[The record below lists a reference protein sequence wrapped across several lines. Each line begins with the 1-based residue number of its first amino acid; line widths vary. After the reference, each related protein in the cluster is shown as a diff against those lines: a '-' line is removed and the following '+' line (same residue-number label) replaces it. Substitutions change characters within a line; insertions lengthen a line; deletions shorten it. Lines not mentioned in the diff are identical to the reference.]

1 VTAPQSVAAP
11 PELATWRRI
20 RRYAVPS
27 AMIAAATRAR
37 LAGDWIGACA
47 AARVEVDVDL
57 AAVAREFGAAAADGL
72 AEDLAHFAPDLL
84 RWHLPRHLSGRTG
97 VSPYVHTVLTPTTGQ
112 TGPLLHVIPPTATTG
127 PQALRLRVVSRA
139 QLKTVSFYDAPRYRW
154 DARRAPDLR
163 VAWGGSDARPPLLN
177 ADGTAV
183 AAPALGQGGDRAA
196 QTERVLALMDR
207 GETVEAWR
215 VAGIELDPT
224 EPEKNP
230 YSDWSPLQM
239 VGQPPSWPIGL
250 ADEVRRLVESYG
262 LDEVILQP
270 GWPARMRLTV
280 ATDGR
285 VRGQLISYR
294 RSERGLPYVPASAWR
309 RPADLDLLRRGW
321 LAPGD
326 LHPLVHGSLFPGLA
340 PPAPALGGIAAPEP
354 VRVRCRGVWHR
365 VQVTGGHISLPEH
378 DAEEEERERTL
389 RALGGAS
396 TGCFAA
402 KQAWRTGKVRLPRA
416 LRHQRQDVVERIFHG
431 DTAFVVAMLDAGH
444 LDPWMRDGRGWTLL
458 HMLLYLDPEPLLPR
472 LLAAGLPIDVREDH
486 GRTPLHVAVGNDGS
500 VALARALF
508 EAGAD
513 PTAADEYEGSI
524 QEMLEYKENP
534 DLEFLRVDS

>member
-1 VTAPQSVAAP
+1 MTAPQPVVAA

-20 RRYAVPS
+20 RRYAVPP

-37 LAGDWIGACA
+37 RAGDWVGACA
-47 AARVEVDVDL
+47 AARVEADVDL
-57 AAVAREFGAAAADGL
+57 AAVAREFGAAAADSL

-97 VSPYVHTVLTPTTGQ
+97 ASPHVHTVLTPTTGQ
-112 TGPLLHVIPPTATTG
+112 AGPLLHVVPPRATTG

-139 QLKTVSFYDAPRYRW
+139 QLKKVTYHDAPRYRW

-163 VAWGGSDARPPLLN
+163 VAWGGSDVRPPLLD

-183 AAPALGQGGDRAA
+183 AAEVLGNGDDRAA
-196 QTERVLALMDR
+196 RTERVLALMDR

-215 VAGIELDPT
+215 LAGIELDPT

-230 YSDWSPLQM
+230 YSDRSPLAM
-239 VGQPPSWPIGL
+239 VGEPPSWPIGL
-250 ADEVRRLVESYG
+250 ADEVRRLVDLYG
-262 LDEVILQP
+262 LDEVILHP

-280 ATDGR
+280 APDGR
-285 VRGQLISYR
+285 VRAQLLESGQTK
-294 RSERGLPYVPASAWR
+294 RGLPHLSALTWP
-309 RPADLDLLRRGW
+309 RPADLDLLRWGM

-326 LHPLVHGSLFPGLA
+326 LHPLVHESPFPRLA
-340 PPAPALGGIAAPEP
+340 PPVPALRGIAPPEP
-354 VRVRCRGVWHR
+354 VRVRCRGVWHQVR
-365 VQVTGGHISLPEH
+365 VTGGQISLPEH

-416 LRHQRQDVVERIFHG
+416 LRRQRQDVVERIFHG
-431 DTAFVVAMLDAGH
+431 DTALVTAMLDAGH

-513 PTAADEYEGSI
+513 PTAADEYDGSI

-534 DLEFLRVDS
+534 DLEFLRVET

>member
-1 VTAPQSVAAP
+1 
-11 PELATWRRI
+11 
-20 RRYAVPS
+20 
-27 AMIAAATRAR
+27 
-37 LAGDWIGACA
+37 
-47 AARVEVDVDL
+47 
-57 AAVAREFGAAAADGL
+57 
-72 AEDLAHFAPDLL
+72 
-84 RWHLPRHLSGRTG
+84 
-97 VSPYVHTVLTPTTGQ
+97 
-112 TGPLLHVIPPTATTG
+112 
-127 PQALRLRVVSRA
+127 
-139 QLKTVSFYDAPRYRW
+139 
-154 DARRAPDLR
+154 
-163 VAWGGSDARPPLLN
+163 LLN

-183 AAPALGQGGDRAA
+183 GASALGQGGDRAA
-196 QTERVLALMDR
+196 QSERVLALMDR

-215 VAGIELDPT
+215 VAGIELDPA

-230 YSDWSPLQM
+230 YSESSPLQM

-250 ADEVRRLVESYG
+250 ADEVRRLVALYG
-262 LDEVILQP
+262 LDEVILHP
-270 GWPARMRLTV
+270 GWPVRMRLTV

-285 VRGQLISYR
+285 VRGQLIGYR
-294 RSERGLPYVPASAWR
+294 RPERGLPYVPVSAWR
-309 RPADLDLLRRGW
+309 RPADLDLLRWGM

-326 LHPLVHGSLFPGLA
+326 LHPLVGESLFPRLA
-340 PPAPALGGIAAPEP
+340 PPVPGPVDIAAPEP

-365 VQVTGGHISLPEH
+365 VQVTGGDISLPEH

-416 LRHQRQDVVERIFHG
+416 LRRPRQDVVERIFHG

-458 HMLLYLDPEPLLPR
+458 HMLLYLDHEPLLPR
-472 LLAAGLPIDVREDH
+472 LLAAGLPIDVREGH

-513 PTAADEYEGSI
+513 PTAADEYDGSI

-534 DLEFLRVDS
+534 ELEFLRVET